1 MRSKVTLSI
10 LLINIYLFSINF
22 LKNVMLILRLIL
34 SKPTCVVKPTLPL
47 RSVSGRQIREKPCV
61 PALCIYRFL
70 YLRGLWGCAATCIL
84 TQFTQCPLRCPAWD
98 IWWLTRGGW
107 KDKAIITECINTIKS
122 EKYNTGRKKAN
133 YKICKLLYLFNN
145 TQPYCL
151 WGQTYV
157 CMFIY
162 ICIYIYIMKMY
173 K

>member
-122 EKYNTGRKKAN
+122 EKYNTGRKKQITRYVN
-133 YKICKLLYLFNN
+133 YY
-145 TQPYCL
+145 TCL
-151 WGQTYV
+151 TTSSHTVYEGKRMYV
-157 CMFIY
+157 CLYIY
-162 ICIYIYIMKMY
+162 VYIYIMKMY